1 MKSIEARA
9 YLYEGT
15 KKGLKGFAT
24 ITVDIPGTNSQ
35 LVIKNFTVREGK
47 NGLFV
52 SYPSH
57 FDKKNNEYRDD
68 VFPLTKEGREAINA
82 AIMTEYQIQVR
93 KAEKTAVSFEYRR

>member
-1 MKSIEARA
+1 MKNIEARA

-15 KKGLKGFAT
+15 NKGLKAFAT
-24 ITVDIPGTNSQ
+24 ITVDVPGINSQ

-47 NGLFV
+47 RGLFV

-68 VFPLTKEGREAINA
+68 VFPLTKEGREAIND
-82 AIMTEYQIQVR
+82 AIMDAYYA
-93 KAEKTAVSFEYRR
+93 AEKWAKSDTHPKYIR

>member
-1 MKSIEARA
+1 MNKSIEARA

-15 KKGLKGFAT
+15 HKGLKAFAT
-24 ITVDIPGTNSQ
+24 ITVDVPGINTQ
-35 LVIKNFTVREGK
+35 LVIKNFTIREGK

-68 VFPLTKEGREAINA
+68 VFPLTAEGRNEINN
-82 AIMTEYQIQVR
+82 AIMTAYYNTCFSR
-93 KAEKTAVSFEYRR
+93 KA